1 MTRDTDAELSHEGAQ
16 SADERTRGLIRQSF
30 IALAATH
37 GYRGVKMA
45 EVAAGAG
52 MSRQNLYRYYR
63 NREELYRATLDEL
76 FDRFWLQAEPLFE
89 HFDDSL
95 SEQINLMAMVVAG
108 QHPDIVRLLAEPAQ
122 QELSLTLL
130 RRYFA
135 RVLGALL
142 RQQGVHI
149 ADRERMDVA
158 ISMVSGAS
166 LGGLRRWV
174 EGGMQLPAADMARL
188 MSHVFNGRLV
198 ALLGGP
204 SESSRQDV

>member
-1 MTRDTDAELSHEGAQ
+1 MTRDTGIELSSSSSEGA
-16 SADERTRGLIRQSF
+16 DDRTQAVIRSCF
-30 IALAATH
+30 IQLAAAH

-45 EVAAGAG
+45 EVAAQAG

-76 FDRFWLQAEPLFE
+76 FDRFWQQAEPLFE
-89 HFDDSL
+89 NFDDTL

-108 QHPDIVRLLAEPAQ
+108 QHPDILRLLADPNQ
-122 QELSLTLL
+122 VDLSLSLL

-142 RQQGVHI
+142 RQRGVQPL
-149 ADRERMDVA
+149 DREQMEIV

-166 LGGLRRWV
+166 LAGLRQWV
-174 EGGMQLPAADMARL
+174 AGDMQVPAAKMARI

-198 ALLGGP
+198 ELIDGSP
-204 SESSRQDV
+204 SSSEEWF